1 MQHNFHKSIVAP
13 LKKYKGGDLKNLLK
27 SARLAVK
34 KFGGKRKIKISRVIR
49 VPKSGGFIPLI
60 PLFAGLSALGAL
72 SGGAA
77 GIAKAVN
84 DAKSAQKKLE
94 EAVRHNKTM
103 EAIAI
108 GKKGN
113 GLYLKPYKKGYG
125 LFLKP
130 YQSIKKNF
138 Q

>member
-1 MQHNFHKSIVAP
+1 M
-13 LKKYKGGDLKNLLK
+13 KKYKGGDLKTLLK

-34 KFGGKRKIKISRVIR
+34 KFGGKRKIKIPRVIR